1 MEEKRRKELDAILDE
16 WLGVTND
23 VKEMARGR
31 RPACAEI
38 LRDPDEV
45 DWDRVRERASAMAKR
60 FCELDLCS
68 YGALAYLSDDEW
80 SGVGSD
86 RRALLY
92 EVCVAKP
99 GLEGDDL
106 EEALSRVAYVRA
118 RKEFKADLDKAAG
131 SPHIELGKI
140 ADSSQAH

>member
-92 EVCVAKP
+92 EVLRRQTWP
-99 GLEGDDL
+99 GGRR
-106 EEALSRVAYVRA
+106 SR
-118 RKEFKADLDKAAG
+118 G
-131 SPHIELGKI
+131 SPVEGRLCPR
-140 ADSSQAH
+140 S